1 MTGEDVSATYK
12 AEVQKVSIQVDTYGG
27 AGGEAPVQE
36 YTLNFIGD
44 PIPGT
49 VKITSGDPVF
59 TADSAVV

>member
-1 MTGEDVSATYK
+1 M
-12 AEVQKVSIQVDTYGG
+12 AEL
-27 AGGEAPVQE
+27 GGEAPVQE